1 MKAKLITKLITS
13 IYEDLD
19 VKIEA
24 VEITGRIFITC
35 NDEILIETKEEFVED
50 IKRELTKTLNRFSI

>member
-1 MKAKLITKLITS
+1 MKHHAPIL

-24 VEITGRIFITC
+24 VSKDERVFIVC
-35 NDEILIETKEEFVED
+35 NGSPLIETKEEFIED
-50 IKRELTKTLNRFSI
+50 LKRELTKTLNRFSI

>member
-1 MKAKLITKLITS
+1 MNHRTPVTIF
-13 IYEDLD
+13 EDLD

-24 VEITGRIFITC
+24 VKKDKRIFITC
-35 NDEILIETKEEFVED
+35 NGSPLIETKEEFIED